1 VLWRRLPHGSST
13 RPQGAGEA
21 LAKLEKL
28 NRDYLVNLHDAVVV
42 SLGGGFW
49 GVGR

>member
-1 VLWRRLPHGSST
+1 MEVRHA
-13 RPQGAGEA
+13 QGAGEA

-28 NRDYLVNLHDAVVV
+28 NRDDPVNLHDAVVV

-49 GVGR
+49 DVVW